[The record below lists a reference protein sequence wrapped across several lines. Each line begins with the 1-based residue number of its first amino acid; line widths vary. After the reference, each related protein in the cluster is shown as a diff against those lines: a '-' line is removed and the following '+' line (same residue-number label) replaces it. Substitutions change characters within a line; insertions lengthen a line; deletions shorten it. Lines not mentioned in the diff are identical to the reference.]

1 MTGGRGGA
9 RKPASIITVN
19 HAMPISRRQLLACLA
34 ATAVLPATRA
44 SAEENP
50 ELEALL
56 AQEPFPVRAADEKKI
71 SYKYRRRLVDYETA
85 EAPGT
90 IVVDPRKRFLYLVL
104 GEGKAIRYGAA
115 VGKAGRR
122 WSGESTIGRM
132 EKWPTW
138 TPTPEHIAEF
148 PKLVKWQNGGMPGG
162 PENPMGA
169 RALYLY
175 QGDVDTIYR
184 IHGTHDPKLVGRKS
198 TAGCFALLNADI
210 IDLYSRVQLGARVVV
225 LQY

>member
-1 MTGGRGGA
+1 MLDS
-9 RKPASIITVN
+9 ASTQPVRTLSMI
-19 HAMPISRRQLLACLA
+19 ISRRQLLLSIA
-34 ATAVLPATRA
+34 ATAAAVPLSAARA
-44 SAEENP
+44 Q
-50 ELEALL
+50 EA
-56 AQEPFPVRAADEKKI
+56 EPFPVRAEDENKI
-71 SYKYRRRLVDYETA
+71 EYKYRRREIEFETS

-90 IVVDPRKRFLYLVL
+90 IVVNPKKRYLYLVL
-104 GEGKAIRYGAA
+104 GNGQAIRYGAA
-115 VGKAGRR
+115 VGKQGRT

-148 PKLVKWQNGGMPGG
+148 PKLSKYVPDGMPGG

-184 IHGTHDPKLVGRKS
+184 IHGTHDPALIGRKK
-198 TAGCFALLNADI
+198 TAGCFSLLNTDI
-210 IDLYSRVQLGARVVV
+210 VDLYSRVQLGTRVVV
-225 LQY
+225 LGY